1 MIFLEAFSPFERGV
15 DKDPQE
21 ALQWI
26 THSDTL
32 TGMSVS
38 SKRMIFGIIQ

>member
-1 MIFLEAFSPFERGV
+1 MIFLEAFSPFEGGV